1 MKKNLTLNYCIR
13 IAQKHDPEFAD
24 YISCRTENQLNMEK
38 VSGYIRDLRDRK
50 SEVIE

>member
-24 YISCRTENQLNMEK
+24 YISCRTENQLNMEE
-38 VSGYIRDLRDRK
+38 VSGYIRDRK